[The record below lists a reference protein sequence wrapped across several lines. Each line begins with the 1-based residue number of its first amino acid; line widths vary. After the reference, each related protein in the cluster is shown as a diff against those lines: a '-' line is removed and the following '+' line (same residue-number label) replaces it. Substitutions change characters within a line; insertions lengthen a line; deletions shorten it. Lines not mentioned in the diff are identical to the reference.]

1 MNYSNYVKESLFG
14 TINEMAQYQ
23 WLFVKQPEKDFTRNR
38 KLSFEKMMTSFL
50 MIEGGSL
57 KKELLD
63 LNQYAIDTATVSA
76 FNQQREKILPEA
88 FQFLFYEFNNNFQD
102 FKTHNGYRLIACD
115 GSSLNIACDPKNEEN
130 YFQNTKDQKAF
141 SMLHLNASYDL
152 CSRRYIDAIVQPGKK
167 KNEYRAMCDMIDR
180 YNGSQKAIFIADRGY
195 ESYNIFAHAE
205 EKGVKYLIRAKDK
218 KSNGIISS
226 LSLPTEDSFD
236 IDVNLIMTKKQTN
249 EVKAQSQLYKFVPKT
264 STFDFL
270 DLCNNKFYPLTL
282 RVVRFPI
289 TDTTFECIITNLDRT
304 DFSADKI
311 KKLYELRW
319 GIETSFRELKYA
331 IGLTCF
337 HAKKV
342 AYIQQEIFA
351 RLVLYN
357 FCEIITTHVAVTKK
371 DTKHTYQLNYT
382 IAIHICKYYLK
393 CRLDIA
399 PPDVEALIQKQ
410 LLPIRYGRHDP
421 RKVKP
426 KAVVSF
432 LYRVA

>member
-14 TINEMAQYQ
+14 IIDEMAQYQ
-23 WLFVKQPEKDFTRNR
+23 WLFVKQPERDFTRNR

-249 EVKAQSQLYKFVPKT
+249 EVKAQPQLYKFVPKN

-421 RKVKP
+421 HKVKP

>member
-1 MNYSNYVKESLFG
+1 MNYSHYVKESLLEI
-14 TINEMAQYQ
+14 INEMTQYQ

-38 KLSFEKMMTSFL
+38 KLTFEKMMTSFL
-50 MIEGGSL
+50 MMEGGSL
-57 KKELLD
+57 RKELLD
-63 LNQYAIDTATVSA
+63 LNQYKLDTPSVSA

-88 FQFLFYEFNNNFQD
+88 FQFLFYEFNNRFQD
-102 FKTHNGYRLIACD
+102 FSTHNNYRLIACD
-115 GSSLNIACDPKNEEN
+115 GSDLNIACDSKNEET
-130 YFQNTKDQKAF
+130 YFQNTNDQKGF
-141 SMLHLNASYDL
+141 NMLHLNALYDL
-152 CSRRYIDAIVQPGKK
+152 CNRRYVDAIVQPGRK

-180 YNGSQKAIFIADRGY
+180 YSGPQKTIFIADRGY

-205 EKGVKYLIRAKDK
+205 EKGVHYLIRAKDK

-226 LSLPTEDSFD
+226 LSLPTEECFD
-236 IDVNLIMTKKQTN
+236 IDVSLIMTKKQTN
-249 EVKAQSQLYKFVPKT
+249 EVKAQPQLYKFVPKN

-270 DLCNNKFYPLTL
+270 DLHKNKFYPITL
-282 RVVRFPI
+282 RIVRFPI
-289 TDTTFECIITNLDRT
+289 TDTTFECIITNLDREE
-304 DFSADKI
+304 FPADKI

-331 IGLTCF
+331 IGLTSF

-342 AYIQQEIFA
+342 DYIQQEIYA

-393 CRLDIA
+393 CRQDIV

-410 LLPIRYGRHDP
+410 LLPVRVGRQDP

>member
-1 MNYSNYVKESLFG
+1 MNYSYYVKQSLLEI
-14 TINEMAQYQ
+14 INEMTQYQ
-23 WLFVKQPEKDFTRNR
+23 WLFVKHPEKDFTRNR

-50 MIEGGSL
+50 MMEGGSL
-57 KKELLD
+57 RKELLD
-63 LNQYAIDTATVSA
+63 LNQYKIDTATVSA

-88 FQFLFYEFNNNFQD
+88 FQFLFYEFNNRFQD
-102 FKTHNGYRLIACD
+102 FSTYNDYRLIACD
-115 GSSLNIACDPKNEEN
+115 GSDLNIACDPKNEET
-130 YFQNTKDQKAF
+130 YFQNAADQKGF
-141 SMLHLNASYDL
+141 NMLHLNALYDL
-152 CSRRYIDAIVQPGKK
+152 CNRRYVDAVIQPGKK

-180 YNGSQKAIFIADRGY
+180 YDGSEKAIFIADRGY

-205 EKGVKYLIRAKDK
+205 EKGVNYLIRAKDK

-226 LSLPTEDSFD
+226 LSLPEQDSFD
-236 IDVNLIMTKKQTN
+236 IDVSLIMTKKQTN
-249 EVKAQSQLYKFVPKT
+249 EVKAQPQLYKFVPKN

-270 DLCNNKFYPLTL
+270 DLYKNKFYPITL
-282 RVVRFPI
+282 RIVRFPI
-289 TDTTFECIITNLDRT
+289 TDTTFECIITNLDRKE
-304 DFSADKI
+304 FPVDKI

-331 IGLTCF
+331 IGLTNF

-342 AYIQQEIFA
+342 EYIQQEIYA

-357 FCEIITTHVAVTKK
+357 FCEIITTHVVVTKK

-382 IAIHICKYYLK
+382 MAIHICKYYLK
-393 CRLDIA
+393 CRQDIA
-399 PPDVEALIQKQ
+399 PPDVETLIQKQ
-410 LLPIRYGRHDP
+410 LLPIRYERHDP

-426 KAVVSF
+426 KTVVSF